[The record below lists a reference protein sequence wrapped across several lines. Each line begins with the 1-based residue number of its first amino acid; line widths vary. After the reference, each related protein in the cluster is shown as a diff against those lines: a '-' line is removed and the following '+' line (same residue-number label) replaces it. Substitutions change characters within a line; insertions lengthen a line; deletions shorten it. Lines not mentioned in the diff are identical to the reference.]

1 MSDKV
6 EITVRGRVGTEPVRR
21 ISASG
26 TTWVTFR
33 LGATPRTRDRV
44 TGEYKNTE
52 TQWFTVKT
60 WGDFAE
66 NVGTSL
72 GRGVPVVVQGRVYV
86 DTWSGEHGE
95 RWDHVIHAQTIGVEL
110 FGGTAKYLR
119 TIRESA
125 AAAAGDV
132 APAVANMTGPDG
144 RRFEG
149 REVPDGEAAGR
160 PADPGDDPE
169 EGTDLDKIDPDYEM
183 SVTGLG
189 AGEPGTGG

>member
-21 ISASG
+21 VGASG

-33 LGATPRTRDRV
+33 LGATPRARDRV

-66 NVGTSL
+66 NVGVSL
-72 GRGVPVVVQGRVYV
+72 GRGVPVLVQGRVYV
-86 DTWSGEHGE
+86 DTWSGEGGE

-110 FGGTAKYLR
+110 FGGTVKYLR

-125 AAAAGDV
+125 AAPPEGAPGATPDLTGLDGQGERPLSDG
-132 APAVANMTGPDG
+132 APAA
-144 RRFEG
+144 
-149 REVPDGEAAGR
+149 R
-160 PADPGDDPE
+160 PVDPGDDPE
-169 EGTDLDKIDPDYEM
+169 DGTDLDEKRPGYLM
-183 SVTGLG
+183 SDSGIPVG
-189 AGEPGTGG
+189 